1 MDALPGRSY
10 DESSLRA
17 LRGGFRI
24 LSLEEIRVSN
34 TRSTTTARAVT
45 VTERR
50 ELQRALARVDLSREE
65 ELVLRLR
72 HGVPAERTTPLAYR
86 GQDDPELSAKLAM
99 IEADLLDQLRPVAA
113 AEPVAPGGDALKQAI
128 IDGLK
133 KL

>member
-1 MDALPGRSY
+1 M
-10 DESSLRA
+10 
-17 LRGGFRI
+17 
-24 LSLEEIRVSN
+24 SN

-50 ELQRALARVDLSREE
+50 RLQKALGRVDLSREE

-72 HGVPAERTTPLAYR
+72 HGITAAGSTSLVYR

-99 IEADLLDQLRPVAA
+99 MEAELLEQLRPSQVEPEP
-113 AEPVAPGGDALKQAI
+113 AEGEALKQSI
-128 IDGLK
+128 IAGLK

>member
-1 MDALPGRSY
+1 M
-10 DESSLRA
+10 
-17 LRGGFRI
+17 
-24 LSLEEIRVSN
+24 SN

-50 ELQRALARVDLSREE
+50 ELQKALVRVDLSREE

-72 HGVPAERTTPLAYR
+72 HGVPAEHTTPLDYR

-99 IEADLLDQLRPVAA
+99 IEAELLDQLRPVAA
-113 AEPVAPGGDALKQAI
+113 AEPVAPEGDALKRSI